1 MSHPEYLQALLKY
14 MRRYVGGQKS
24 SSALSGSL
32 SVPVESI
39 YAFDGDGNVVVAR

>member
-1 MSHPEYLQALLKY
+1 MAGLHRPTDRLFRTL
-14 MRRYVGGQKS
+14 GQRP
-24 SSALSGSL
+24 